1 MKTYFNKT
9 KYQNIFLGILI
20 LPICFSFFAYPRK
33 TNAQLATIDAGNI
46 AQSTITAANTTASNV
61 STYSLWLKEY
71 VLDGL
76 GTMIVKQIVRQITSS
91 VVSWINS
98 GFEGSPSFLQN
109 PGSFFLDV
117 ADQITGDFIAK
128 AGGPLQDLCSPFSID
143 IRIALAFKY
152 RPNEQKRYACTI
164 TTIINN
170 SKNAVENASINGFT
184 AGDFRQGGWPAFVSL
199 STEPQNNIYGAY
211 LSAESDL
218 SWRVANAR
226 ATQKDEISNGRGF
239 LSWRDPKCKAQVK
252 QYNANLKKMNSSAS
266 APSDGTGE
274 GTTLPEG
281 TTAAKPMNYDSCPV
295 KTPGSVIQESL
306 QNNLNGPLRELEI
319 ADEINEVV
327 NALFAQLITQ
337 VLQKGLSGVSS
348 KDESGSSYLDRTI
361 ADTQAEASPQVQNIK
376 NELTKNLATYKANA
390 TEYRQYRNDA
400 LNLMLDVKNTYDSA
414 KACYNAKINSNPPL
428 IKPYN
433 IGVAQSRITDI
444 DNILTS
450 SIALKTVNLLTLA
463 QNADANLKTL
473 QEIEDKANAAQT
485 LNDLNT
491 PSQLYSQL
499 LSSRSL
505 ITAVDIQK
513 AKADLEA
520 VRIESAGLK
529 NDANRKVQECQSLN

>member
-20 LPICFSFFAYPRK
+20 LSICFSFFAYPRK

-266 APSDGTGE
+266 VPSDGTGE

-390 TEYRQYRNDA
+390 TEYRQYRNEA

-414 KACYNAKINSNPPL
+414 KACYNTKINSNPPL

>member
-1 MKTYFNKT
+1 MKIYFNKT
-9 KYQNIFLGILI
+9 KYSKKIFGILI
-20 LPICFSFFAYPRK
+20 FSILLSSFIFPQR
-33 TNAQLATIDAGNI
+33 TSAQVATIDAGNI

-91 VVSWINS
+91 VVAWINS

-170 SKNAVENASINGFT
+170 SKDAVENASINGFT
-184 AGDFRQGGWPAFVSL
+184 AGDFKQGGWPAFVSL

-252 QYNANLKKMNSSAS
+252 QYNTNLKKMNSSTS

-281 TTAAKPMNYDSCPV
+281 TTAAKPMSYDSCPV

-361 ADTQAEASPQVQNIK
+361 ADTQAEANPQVQNIK
-376 NELTKNLATYKANA
+376 SELTRNLATYKANT
-390 TEYRQYRNDA
+390 TEYRQYRNEA
-400 LNLMLDVKNTYDSA
+400 LNLMLDVKNTYDAA
-414 KACYNAKINSNPPL
+414 KACYNTKINSNPPL

-463 QNADANLKTL
+463 QNADASLKTL

-520 VRIESAGLK
+520 VKIESAGLK